1 MPDIETSIQICSIQ
15 TCSIQI
21 CSIYVCV
28 TCREAGAD
36 DASER
41 QGARLYAALCSAAQ
55 RRADAVAIRP
65 VECLS
70 VCKRP
75 CTIGF
80 SAPGKWTYVYGDF
93 APDAGSAELILD
105 AAALYAAAPDG
116 LIPWR
121 QRPDALKKGVVARIP
136 PLAEPSITALPEA
149 AE

>member
-1 MPDIETSIQICSIQ
+1 MSDQP
-15 TCSIQI
+15 TCIH
-21 CSIYVCV
+21 VCV
-28 TCREAGAD
+28 TCRLPGETG
-36 DASER
+36 DAAVGER
-41 QGARLYAALCSAAQ
+41 PGARLYGALRQAQ
-55 RRADAVAIRP
+55 ARRGDAVELVA

-80 SAPGKWTYVYGDF
+80 SAAGKWTYIYGDF
-93 APDAGSAELILD
+93 APDEGAANAILD

-136 PLAEPSITALPEA
+136 PFPLPTLADLPEA